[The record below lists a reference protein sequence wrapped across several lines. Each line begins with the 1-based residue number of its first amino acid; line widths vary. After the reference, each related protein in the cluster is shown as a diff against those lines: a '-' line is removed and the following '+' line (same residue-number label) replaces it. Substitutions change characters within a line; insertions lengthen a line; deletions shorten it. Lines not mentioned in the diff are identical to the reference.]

1 MAIARITATSTALA
15 LVLAPVTALG
25 QAAPHIVIPDA
36 GKVLA
41 PPSPPRD
48 LAPQSTA
55 TGPLTLPDTAANAAH
70 LRFSAVRIVG
80 ATVINAGEIAALFDP
95 LRGKDATAA
104 QLRAVLDQVN
114 ALYLARGY
122 PLGRAYIPAQ
132 VMQGETLIV
141 RVVEGHV
148 GTVIVEADSEKTKA
162 VVQAIAAH
170 LTGEAPLTS
179 KTLQRYMLLIQDIP
193 GITVASRF
201 TAMDP
206 ETGFATLT
214 IAATIKPVTATFYL
228 DNRTRLS
235 GLPFTPYLIGQ
246 FNDVLGLGDQETAMA
261 LLSPRQKDYAF
272 YTVGLSAPVG
282 SDGLALGATASWAQ
296 ALDTQTLAPYDVR
309 TQTSQLG
316 LTTRY
321 PVIRSTDETLNAD
334 AKLYHTHAAYGVLGI
349 ALARDNYQAVQ
360 LGGDYV
366 RAFSSTLG
374 LGGNLHLVQGLG
386 ASGKGPATRA
396 NVRDDFTKLQGEARL
411 VYQPL
416 EHVSLIWRATAQY
429 ASASLFASEQISFGG
444 LQYGRGFNSAE
455 ISGDSGLG
463 FSFQPEYTIP
473 FDLST
478 DGLAK
483 GWSVTPYLFTDYA
496 KAYNRP
502 GNGLPDGELVSAGA
516 GFRLGVSS
524 LMTLTLEADKP
535 LNRTPLYQ
543 KTSAARF
550 YVGFELGVDQG
561 LSLIAG
567 NP

>member
-1 MAIARITATSTALA
+1 MTLRITSASAALA
-15 LVLAPVTALG
+15 LVLTPAAALA
-25 QAAPHIVIPDA
+25 QAAPRIIVPDA

-41 PPSPPRD
+41 PPTPPRD
-48 LAPQSTA
+48 LAPQSTG
-55 TGPLTLPDTAANAAH
+55 TGQALELPDTTANAAH
-70 LRFSAVRIVG
+70 LHFTAVRIAG
-80 ATVINAGEIAALFDP
+80 AHAIDAGEIAALFDP
-95 LRGKDATAA
+95 LRNHDVGAD

-114 ALYLARGY
+114 ALYLTHGY

-148 GTVIVEADSEKTKA
+148 GTVIVQADSDKTKA
-162 VVQAIAAH
+162 VVEAIAAH
-170 LTGEAPLTS
+170 LIGETPLTS
-179 KTLQRYMLLIQDIP
+179 RTLQRTMLLIQDIP
-193 GITVASRF
+193 GITVGSRF

-206 ETGFATLT
+206 ETGAATLT

-228 DNRTRLS
+228 DNRSRLS

-246 FNDVLGLGDQETAMA
+246 FNDVLGLGDQESVMA

-272 YTVGLSAPVG
+272 YNVGFSSPVG
-282 SDGLALGATASWAQ
+282 SDGLSLGASASWAQ

-309 TQTSQLG
+309 SQTSQLG
-316 LTTRY
+316 LTARY

-349 ALARDNYQAVQ
+349 TLARDNYQALQ

-366 RAFSSTLG
+366 RAFSPTLG

-386 ASGKGPATRA
+386 AGGNGPNTRA

-411 VYQPL
+411 VYQPMD
-416 EHVSLIWRATAQY
+416 HVTLIWRATAQY
-429 ASASLFASEQISFGG
+429 ATASLFASEQISFGG

-455 ISGDSGLG
+455 IAGDSGLG
-463 FSFQPEYTIP
+463 FSFQPEYTLP
-473 FDLST
+473 FDLGG
-478 DGLAK
+478 DGWGK
-483 GWSVTPYLFTDYA
+483 NWSVTPYLFADYA

-502 GNGLPDGELVSAGA
+502 GNGLPDGELVSAG
-516 GFRLGVSS
+516 GGLRLGVSS

-535 LNRTPLYQ
+535 LNRAPLYQ
-543 KTSAARF
+543 KTSAARV
-550 YVGFELGVDQG
+550 YVGFELGVDQATA
-561 LSLIAG
+561 LIAG